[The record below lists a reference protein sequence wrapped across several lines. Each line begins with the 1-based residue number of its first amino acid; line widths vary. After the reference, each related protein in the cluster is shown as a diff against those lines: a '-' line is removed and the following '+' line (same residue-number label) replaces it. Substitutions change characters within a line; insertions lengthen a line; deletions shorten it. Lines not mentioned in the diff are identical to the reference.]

1 MAAVD
6 FFLKLDGIDGE
17 SVDDK
22 HKGEI
27 EITSWSW
34 GLSQTAHA
42 GGGGGG
48 AGKSVPLDFTFGHRI
63 DKASPK
69 LMLAC
74 ATGQHIKQ
82 ATLTCR
88 KAGGQQQE
96 YIKIRL
102 EDCIVSSVALS
113 AHDRDTLP
121 TEQFSLNFVKIDFS
135 YISQNAAG
143 AADFPTETF
152 FDFQKN
158 QGGTV
163 NPPPT

>member
-34 GLSQTAHA
+34 GVNQTSHA

-96 YIKIRL
+96 YIKIL
-102 EDCIVSSVALS
+102 QGQESVKDGL
-113 AHDRDTLP
+113 D
-121 TEQFSLNFVKIDFS
+121 
-135 YISQNAAG
+135 NAAKQ
-143 AADFPTETF
+143 
-152 FDFQKN
+152 FQKLLPGYSI
-158 QGGTV
+158 Q
-163 NPPPT
+163 